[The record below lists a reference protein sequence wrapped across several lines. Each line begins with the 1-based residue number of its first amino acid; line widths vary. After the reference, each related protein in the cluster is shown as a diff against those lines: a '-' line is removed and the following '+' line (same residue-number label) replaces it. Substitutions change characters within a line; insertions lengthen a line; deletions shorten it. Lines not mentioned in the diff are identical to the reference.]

1 MWPAARIEP
10 VLRKAQ
16 LTLRWMIAAVV
27 LLGLA
32 GAAAADSFDFS
43 GSSMTSIFAQGKERT
58 LIRGQA
64 WVRSDSVEIRAG
76 EVELYGKN
84 LQYAECRGGV
94 TIVDSDKDIT
104 ITCAS
109 AYYDRSSKFTRA
121 TGSVVM
127 EDRKNEVIVKSQR
140 LESRSEEDL
149 VILQAAV
156 RILKPDLSAR
166 SEFARYDRGAKKLE
180 LSGLPLVFRKKDE
193 FRAVRIIVDLD
204 TDEIRMIG
212 EVKGSIA
219 GED

>member
-1 MWPAARIEP
+1 MWPAAGIET
-10 VLRKAQ
+10 VR
-16 LTLRWMIAAVV
+16 AAR
-27 LLGLA
+27 LA
-32 GAAAADSFDFS
+32 IVAAILASLAATAAADSFDFS
-43 GSSMTSIFAQGKERT
+43 GSSMTSIFAEGKERT

-64 WVRSDSVEIRAG
+64 WIRSDSVEIRAG

-84 LQYAECRGGV
+84 LQFAECRGGV
-94 TIVDSDKDIT
+94 TITDSDKDIT

-149 VILQAAV
+149 IILQAAV

-166 SEFARYDRGAKKLE
+166 SEFARYDRAAKKLE

-219 GED
+219 GDD

>member
-1 MWPAARIEP
+1 MSPGGGTEGRGAPRRLAA
-10 VLRKAQ
+10 
-16 LTLRWMIAAVV
+16 AA
-27 LLGLA
+27 LLLALA

-43 GSSMTSIFAQGKERT
+43 GASMTSIFAQGRERT
-58 LIRGQA
+58 LIKGQA
-64 WVRSDSVEIRAG
+64 FVRSDSVEITAG

-84 LQYAECRGGV
+84 FQFAECRGGV
-94 TIVDSDKDIT
+94 TIVDSEKDIT
-104 ITCAS
+104 ITCAA

-121 TGSVVM
+121 TGGVVM

-140 LESRSEEDL
+140 LENRSEDDL

-166 SEFARYDRGAKKLE
+166 SEFARYDRAAKKLE

-204 TDEIRMIG
+204 TDEISMVG
-212 EVKGSIA
+212 EVKGSIS
-219 GED
+219 GDD